1 MWLACSA
8 VQNCP
13 CKDIWAT
20 TQLFLGLKTG
30 HQLLPQIYPVIP
42 VIKGSEESLSCT
54 LFLAGSSV
62 LPDTRT
68 PSVTRQTPVP
78 ESSQRA
84 HTAHKDHENIF
95 CMITWL
101 WSRIQQ
107 FLLQP
112 SVLRLTKWLLQ
123 GVPSASPDKVWYCCL
138 KSAELQQDTTWPAQ
152 KLSDC
157 QTTVSRSVLLP
168 PETEII
174 EECRRSKHCA
184 ETPSHHPPSP
194 APTPSQCSKHHA
206 LGQKA
211 GSSLSLALPKKKKQ
225 TGDLWAQE

>member
-1 MWLACSA
+1 
-8 VQNCP
+8 
-13 CKDIWAT
+13 
-20 TQLFLGLKTG
+20 
-30 HQLLPQIYPVIP
+30 
-42 VIKGSEESLSCT
+42 
-54 LFLAGSSV
+54 
-62 LPDTRT
+62 
-68 PSVTRQTPVP
+68 
-78 ESSQRA
+78 
-84 HTAHKDHENIF
+84 
-95 CMITWL
+95 MITWL

-138 KSAELQQDTTWPAQ
+138 RSAELQQDTTWPAQ

-168 PETEII
+168 LETEII
-174 EECRRSKHCA
+174 EECRRSKYWA

-211 GSSLSLALPKKKKQ
+211 SSSLSLALPKKKTNRRFMSSGIKFSLLKSDENKLCF
-225 TGDLWAQE
+225 TA